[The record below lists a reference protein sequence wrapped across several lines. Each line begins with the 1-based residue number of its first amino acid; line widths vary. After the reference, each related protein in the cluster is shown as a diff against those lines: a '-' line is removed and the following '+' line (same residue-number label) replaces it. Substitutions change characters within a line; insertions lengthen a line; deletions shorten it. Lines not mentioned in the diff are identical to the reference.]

1 METPRIKPGV
11 RSKNAP
17 SATVSLETLNELALV
32 FASGAWILM
41 TGLRVQLTNTS
52 QITDKRDPTAAASA
66 GIEIHLE
73 SALLEIL

>member
-1 METPRIKPGV
+1 
-11 RSKNAP
+11 
-17 SATVSLETLNELALV
+17 
-32 FASGAWILM
+32 M

-73 SALLEIL
+73 SALLEILLRIIVISIKL